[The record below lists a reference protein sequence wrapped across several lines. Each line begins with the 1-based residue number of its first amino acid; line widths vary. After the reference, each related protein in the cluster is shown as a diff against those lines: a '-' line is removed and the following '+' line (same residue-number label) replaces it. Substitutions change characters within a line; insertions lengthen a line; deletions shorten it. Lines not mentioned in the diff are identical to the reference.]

1 VTGRKEGH
9 VKIRLLM
16 LVERDPEGQLTG
28 VIFQEGQFRPG
39 CFSGTPEL
47 VKAMEEVLP
56 PERPLVESA
65 RGIGSGTG
73 PGSALEPTGG

>member
-1 VTGRKEGH
+1 

-39 CFSGTPEL
+39 CFSGAQEL
-47 VKAMEEVLP
+47 VKVMEEVLP
-56 PERPLVESA
+56 SERPLVESA
-65 RGIGSGTG
+65 GCISPGTG
-73 PGSALEPTGG
+73 PGSVPGPGVSSHG

>member
-1 VTGRKEGH
+1 

-16 LVERDPEGQLTG
+16 LVEPDPEGQLAG

-47 VKAMEEVLP
+47 FRVMEEVLP
-56 PERPLVESA
+56 LEGPLVESA
-65 RGIGSGTG
+65 GGISPGTG
-73 PGSALEPTGG
+73 PGSAPGPAGG

>member
-1 VTGRKEGH
+1 

-47 VKAMEEVLP
+47 VKVMEEVLSL
-56 PERPLVESA
+56 ERLLVESA
-65 RGIGSGTG
+65 ACIGPGTG
-73 PGSALEPTGG
+73 RGSASEPVGG

>member
-1 VTGRKEGH
+1 

-28 VIFQEGQFRPG
+28 VIFQEGQFRPV

-47 VKAMEEVLP
+47 VKVMEEVLP
-56 PERPLVESA
+56 LDRLLVASA
-65 RGIGSGTG
+65 ACIGPGTG
-73 PGSALEPTGG
+73 PGSASEPAGG